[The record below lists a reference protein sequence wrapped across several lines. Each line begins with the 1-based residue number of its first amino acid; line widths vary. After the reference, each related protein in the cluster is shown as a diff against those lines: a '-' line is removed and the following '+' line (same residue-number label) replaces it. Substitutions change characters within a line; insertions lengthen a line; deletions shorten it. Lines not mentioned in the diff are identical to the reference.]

1 MSLNRKTPV
10 RKTRIRAIINSP
22 SLVFSQRPEL
32 RWVTKN
38 DFSFKGTVRNE
49 KIQEDIK

>member
-1 MSLNRKTPV
+1 MSLNRKTSV
-10 RKTRIRAIINSP
+10 RKIRSRTVINSP
-22 SLVFSQRPEL
+22 SLVFSERPKL

-38 DFSFKGTVRNE
+38 DFSFKGTVRTE